1 MRCLE
6 TEEFPYYPTDNV
18 WRREEFSKFIQ
29 YQANLWDEKII
40 KQTMHGLA
48 LLWSYMP
55 HAFDVQCG
63 KMNTPLQTFHNE
75 HQRRE
80 AYKTTTKQDHAW
92 FVLLFSH
99 PID

>member
-29 YQANLWDEKII
+29 YQANLWDDKII

-48 LLWSYMP
+48 CCGLICLMLLMLN
-55 HAFDVQCG
+55 VV
-63 KMNTPLQTFHNE
+63 T
-75 HQRRE
+75 
-80 AYKTTTKQDHAW
+80 
-92 FVLLFSH
+92 
-99 PID
+99 